1 MPKFIKKFFAGYP
14 TDMGKLTAVLLL
26 SSMLLH
32 LLLVIVSLFRSNMQQ
47 VLMSSGL
54 ILIMIGALASMR
66 RPVEQPKKN

>member
-66 RPVEQPKKN
+66 RTVEQPKKN